1 MMEMWNMNRE
11 PMESS
16 NLNSVG
22 YDPDT
27 KTLEIEFH
35 HGGIYQYFDV
45 PENVYSGLISAP
57 SKGKYHHKFIKSAYR
72 YKKV

>member
-1 MMEMWNMNRE
+1 MNRE
-11 PMESS
+11 PVESS

-35 HGGIYQYFDV
+35 DGGIYQYFDI
-45 PENVYSGLISAP
+45 PANVYSGLISAP